1 MNDMYLIPANT
12 KRSQLIFSIFRGIDL
27 MIFAGGAGATLIL
40 LMLVTETSLLTT
52 VIKLAPVSVC
62 AFLVMPF
69 PNYHNVL
76 TFITEMY
83 NYYSNRKV
91 YVWRGWCISDVS
103 EDANK

>member
-1 MNDMYLIPANT
+1 MNEVYIIPANT

-27 MIFAGGAGATLIL
+27 IIFASGAGLTLLL
-40 LMLVTETSLLTT
+40 LMLLTETSLVTT

-76 TFITEMY
+76 TFITEVY
-83 NYYSNRKV
+83 NFYSNRKV
-91 YVWRGWCISDVS
+91 YIWRGWCISDDS
-103 EDANK
+103 K